1 MELRRRTDPP
11 QPPWPAT
18 VTSTPMYE
26 ALSMTELTAL
36 QDMLYTATERAYWVL
51 NLAPVNHG
59 WLARYWPLHT
69 EIAWLF
75 LEAGEELLG
84 RLDQAHGTA
93 A

>member
-1 MELRRRTDPP
+1 MELTRRTDPP

-18 VTSTPMYE
+18 VTSTPMYD

-59 WLARYWPLHT
+59 WLARYWPVHT

-84 RLDQAHGTA
+84 RLDHAHGTA